1 MNDTEFALF
10 DIPAP
15 EERHEWPIREPEIRP
30 DQIQEIRAALDGAG
44 IMNQASRKALI
55 ESGVLREVDSLR
67 RLRSIDAQRILQRLR
82 QQSNPAPRLTG
93 SAWDTREEDTW
104 IDKL

>member
-1 MNDTEFALF
+1 MNDNDFALF

-15 EERHEWPIREPEIRP
+15 EARHDHPVREPEIRP
-30 DQIQEIRAALDGAG
+30 DQIQEIRAAFDVAG
-44 IMNQASRKALI
+44 IKDQVSRKALI
-55 ESGVLREVDSLR
+55 ESVVLREVDSLR

-82 QQSNPAPRLTG
+82 QQANPAPRLTG
-93 SAWDTREEDTW
+93 SAWDSREEDTW